1 MDCAECTA
9 YITMLLGIGVGVGVG
24 DGVDDAAIV
33 VAIAVAAYHDDSF
46 LYLAL

>member
-9 YITMLLGIGVGVGVG
+9 YITMLLGIGVGVG